1 MTRGALTT
9 FSIANDV
16 AKYFAIIP
24 AMFAVIY
31 PQLLFAVRLGS
42 AEPSNTAFIGQV
54 ALWLWLSLL
63 AVSAGVATAEAS
75 TLARARRLRALQSDI
90 PAKCL
95 IMPHDPREDWLYET
109 VTSET
114 LDVGDVVLV
123 QAGDVI
129 PVDGEVIE
137 GVAEVDNPGN
147 GQIRP
152 GHPRERRRSLRG
164 IRWHTGTVG
173 LAQGQSDRGS
183 APRHL
188 RPDE

>member
-1 MTRGALTT
+1 MAHAMRTTKIDRQASGRFARQLALLALRGLDPRDAMRRPVLLALELAALAAT
-9 FSIANDV
+9 V
-16 AKYFAIIP
+16 
-24 AMFAVIY
+24 
-31 PQLLFAVRLGS
+31 LFAVKLGS
-42 AEPSNTAFIGQV
+42 AAPTDTAFIGQV

-63 AVSAGVATAEAS
+63 AVSAGVATVEAS

-109 VTSET
+109 VPSET

-137 GVAEVDNPGN
+137 VWPRWTNP
-147 GQIRP
+147 R
-152 GHPRERRRSLRG
+152 
-164 IRWHTGTVG
+164 
-173 LAQGQSDRGS
+173 
-183 APRHL
+183 
-188 RPDE
+188 